1 MDNSHDYMC
10 LRDAA
15 KYLGVNRTWL
25 AGALAALGIPLMSL
39 GTAKVV
45 KRTDL
50 ERVRKLKPEKVG
62 T

>member
-1 MDNSHDYMC
+1 MDNSHDYMS

-25 AGALAALGIPLMSL
+25 AGAVAALGIPTMAL
-39 GTAKVV
+39 GTAKVI

-50 ERVRKLKPEKVG
+50 EKVRKFKPEKVG
-62 T
+62 A